1 MNKDY
6 QALYNRKRT
15 QYNNAKEE
23 IKSLKEKIKEL
34 KSSKSTGGLTIDNVR
49 DRLHKLNPNIKQT
62 PPDEIIDNDDHIN
75 EVLREE
81 KSENKSFSD
90 RSHEWFVK
98 VAEVMWKNAKQTKSS
113 YKWQSFSTAM
123 AHGPYST
130 TEYTDN
136 MKEKINDWYEN
147 NKYLVKEKD

>member
-34 KSSKSTGGLTIDNVR
+34 KSSTPVIGGHSSLERIR
-49 DRLHKLNPNIKQT
+49 DRLNTIRQT
-62 PPDEIIDNDDHIN
+62 TPDEIIDNDDHIN
-75 EVLREE
+75 KVLREE

-113 YKWQSFSTAM
+113 YKWQSFTTAM